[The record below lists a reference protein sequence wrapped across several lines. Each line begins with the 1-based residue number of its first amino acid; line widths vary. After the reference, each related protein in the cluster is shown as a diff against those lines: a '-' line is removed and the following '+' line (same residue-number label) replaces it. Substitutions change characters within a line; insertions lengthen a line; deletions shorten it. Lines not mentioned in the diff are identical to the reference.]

1 MLYLCD
7 AEGRRWQ
14 GPIHFHFQIK
24 QFCLPASR
32 CSPPQPVCL
41 FALVHRSDI
50 TDVVFCMA
58 SGRLDTLICFDPDD
72 AMLDQ
77 IFILSLLFNQ
87 CVYYGQG
94 QSKCS
99 IGILPTEVGLEAG
112 YNLLP
117 VMEDKNLLAM
127 YTQYLYTGH
136 TASSDS
142 GKQLRHPRS

>member
-24 QFCLPASR
+24 QFCLPAGG

-58 SGRLDTLICFDPDD
+58 SGRLDTLICFDLDN

-77 IFILSLLFNQ
+77 IFILSLLFIKYFLTS
-87 CVYYGQG
+87 VYLYGQ
-94 QSKCS
+94 SNA
-99 IGILPTEVGLEAG
+99 PAEF
-112 YNLLP
+112 Y
-117 VMEDKNLLAM
+117 
-127 YTQYLYTGH
+127 
-136 TASSDS
+136 
-142 GKQLRHPRS
+142 QLKLVWKLVITYCL